1 MPTPAKAAGTV
12 VVVVVVVVVAH
23 PTLVAATADHHT
35 LGVVAADHTVAR
47 VLARRRAVRVSACR
61 TAVRVTPFR
70 RCRVV
75 PRCEGSTVRASMPVP
90 ASVPARM
97 SRDPLGRRSIARLRR
112 AARARLIAPR
122 SIGAP

>member
-1 MPTPAKAAGTV
+1 MPTPAKAAGT
-12 VVVVVVVVVAH
+12 VVVVVVVVAH

-47 VLARRRAVRVSACR
+47 VLARRRAVRV
-61 TAVRVTPFR
+61 TPFR

-75 PRCEGSTVRASMPVP
+75 PRCERSTVRASIPVP

-112 AARARLIAPR
+112 AARARSIAPR